1 MFGGLVFHLV
11 KVGLFVLGDLGE
23 VMFESGHLIMFRVRT
38 AVLKADGGRSE
49 EVIVVIQTEVENSII
64 CVRLFTNSCFQF
76 RIPGVRPIRPVT
88 FPLAMA
94 PGVSHSE

>member
-1 MFGGLVFHLV
+1 MVTV
-11 KVGLFVLGDLGE
+11 RLFLLEDLEE
-23 VMFESGHLIMFRVRT
+23 VMFESDHLMIMFRVRT

-64 CVRLFTNSCFQF
+64 FGNITNSCFQF
-76 RIPGVRPIRPVT
+76 RIPGVRLTRPVT
-88 FPLAMA
+88 FPLSMA